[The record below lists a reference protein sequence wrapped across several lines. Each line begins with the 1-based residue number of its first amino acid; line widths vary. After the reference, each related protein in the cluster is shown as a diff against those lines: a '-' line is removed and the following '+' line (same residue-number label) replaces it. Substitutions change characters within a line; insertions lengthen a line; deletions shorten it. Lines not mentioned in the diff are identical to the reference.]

1 MSLLTKSQFESN
13 HSAQTS
19 LFHNIDQFEVS
30 LCRALNRTSRHV
42 LVRGFFRTISRMG
55 DGVFWYSL
63 IILLPFIYGVAAIS
77 ISLQL
82 VLSGLLC
89 VLAYKLLKGKLAR
102 PRPCITF
109 PDVTA
114 ITPPLD
120 LYSFPSGH
128 TMNAVN
134 FTCLTLYYFPEL
146 SLLLIPFTFFI
157 ALSRVVLGV
166 HYPTDVIAGTVLGAL
181 ISACSLITFS
191 SVMALLLP

>member
-1 MSLLTKSQFESN
+1 MSLLTKSPFESN
-13 HSAQTS
+13 HSTQTS
-19 LFHNIDQFEVS
+19 LFHNVDQFEVS
-30 LCRALNRTSRHV
+30 LCRALNRTSNQV
-42 LVRGFFRTISRMG
+42 LVRDFFRIISRMG

-82 VLSGLLC
+82 AVSGLVC

-114 ITPPLD
+114 ISPPLD

-134 FTCLTLYYFPEL
+134 FTCLTLYYFPEF

-181 ISACSLITFS
+181 ISACSLIAFS
-191 SVMALLLP
+191 GVRNLL

>member
-1 MSLLTKSQFESN
+1 MSLLTKSPFESN
-13 HSAQTS
+13 HSTQTS
-19 LFHNIDQFEVS
+19 LFHNVDQFEVS
-30 LCRALNRTSRHV
+30 LCRALNRTSNQV
-42 LVRGFFRTISRMG
+42 LVREFFRIISRMG

-82 VLSGLLC
+82 AVSGLVC

-114 ITPPLD
+114 ISPPLD

-134 FTCLTLYYFPEL
+134 FTCLTLYYFPEF

-157 ALSRVVLGV
+157 ALSRIVLGV

-181 ISACSLITFS
+181 ISACSLIAFS
-191 SVMALLLP
+191 GVRNLL